1 METTSK
7 FLYFTIILLQCHVH
21 PLDSHNV
28 PCAFNTMCLCWIQD
42 EDEFTRMDISC
53 LGVPFSRFPDVSV
66 SYVAQL
72 DIVNSGMLALEND
85 ALVSSSGVEA
95 LGLMSNRLVSIGEKS
110 LVGVSGS
117 LRSLDLSYNSLE
129 EMPFKALRGLK
140 KLNWLNMHSNHMT
153 SLDVDWGHVSET
165 LTNGFFGDN
174 SIAELP
180 RVLSHFNNL
189 MWLNLD
195 DNNIKQVPEESLARN
210 IRTISLNNNLITNFP
225 QSVANLNSLGRIYLR
240 GNSIKILELPS
251 AFKSASVESIDLSD
265 NMIESIRVLTTA
277 VISNNVYKNSTKV
290 VIKDLNLSNNKL
302 SVIASGVFR
311 FVETRR
317 LHLSANNISYI
328 DDGAFNGLENTLE
341 YLNLDNN
348 DLHNIPSALS
358 TLKRITYLYL
368 ANNNIYNITADA
380 FESYN
385 EYLRV
390 LSLATNNLATVPV
403 TALSPCQRL
412 QHLNLGY
419 NKISYVFPGDFEW
432 AKNLEILLLRNNV
445 LSKLKSGTFKGA
457 YKLRELSLSFNQ
469 LTELDDKAF
478 LGIEESLEILEMSF
492 AFSTDIYPKIALAPL
507 TNLQWLVLDNNNFHV
522 LESEALYSFNQLRY
536 INLESNRL
544 HYLPDKLFLPEVHG
558 ELRDIKI
565 GYNYLEELPAGPFTN
580 LTELRTI
587 DLTGNRLHFLSTGTV
602 EDCMKLVTVSLAYN
616 RIATMDKG
624 AFRRL
629 SSLRFLNLEFNAL
642 TALDLDAIVESGG
655 TEFSLNVSF
664 NSISTI
670 NTQFR
675 LNNLTSIDLGYNNI
689 TVLPSDTFS
698 RIPNLKTLYL
708 RGNYLATLYP
718 GTFALE
724 HLETLNLQD
733 NRLVTLRKQTF
744 HGTPFLQQLDLSR
757 NSLSQLST
765 EQFRNLRNL
774 RILNLSGNHIRSLS
788 RDVFEGTRI
797 ETLDLSSNRISIVP
811 SAAFLEV
818 GYTLRDL
825 NLAENLIEHL
835 DSSAFPLSQLIKLN
849 LANNRLT
856 ILPDNTFVSVNKLLS
871 LNLSNNHI
879 QANFKELFHYLP
891 DLRQLYLANCGLRR
905 VPVLPLG
912 NLNILDLS
920 FNAIQALDQANVQY
934 LGSLKVLKLVN
945 NSLNAVP
952 DVRLR
957 LLRHLDL
964 SDNPIE
970 ALEKETFYGYPR
982 LESLVLRKLSRIR
995 FIDNECLRYLK
1006 YLKELSIQ
1014 TWPLVDNYNLQGLL
1028 SGLPL
1033 RTVEIEVTERILKTQ
1048 IHNTFTKRLREL
1060 TITGQELEAISP
1072 EAFLT
1077 IQASELILR
1086 IKDTH
1091 VRRFQS
1097 DIFLSLAR
1105 TMSQLTLDLR
1115 NNHINELSPSVI
1127 YGNLSWE
1134 TVGTNL
1140 VAGGLQVSGNPLEC
1154 DCEIAWLSLWLRR
1167 WLREARQIHTA
1178 SQSDARQLRSQ
1189 AGRAVCTE
1197 TTPSYSSDRVLLTL
1211 GTPHT
1216 ACQASALSSGHLSR
1230 PPLPSQLGSRV
1241 VILLFIIRFG
1251 IDCT

>member
-1 METTSK
+1 METTGK

-21 PLDSHNV
+21 PLESYNV
-28 PCAFNTMCLCWIQD
+28 PCAFNSMCLCWLQD

-53 LGVPFSRFPDVSV
+53 LGVSFSRFPDVSV

-72 DIVNSGMLALEND
+72 DIVKSGMLALEND
-85 ALVSSSGVEA
+85 ALVSLSGIEA
-95 LGLMSNRLVSIGEKS
+95 LGLMSNRLATVGEKS
-110 LVGVSGS
+110 LVEVSSS

-140 KLNWLNMHSNHMT
+140 KLNWLNMHSNHLT
-153 SLDVDWGHVSET
+153 TLDVDWGHVSET
-165 LTNGFFGDN
+165 LTNGYFGDN
-174 SIAELP
+174 SITELP
-180 RVLSHFNNL
+180 RVISHFKNL
-189 MWLNLD
+189 ISLNLD
-195 DNNIKQVPEESLARN
+195 DNNIKQVPEESLPRN
-210 IRTISLNNNLITNFP
+210 IRTLSLNNNLITHFP
-225 QSVANLNSLGRIYLR
+225 LSVSNLESLSWLYLR
-240 GNSIKILELPS
+240 SNFIRILELPS
-251 AFKSASVESIDLSD
+251 SFKSNSLESIDLSD
-265 NMIESIRVLTTA
+265 NLIESIQVITTS
-277 VISNNVYKNSTKV
+277 VISNTVNKNSTSKV
-290 VIKDLNLSNNKL
+290 IVKDFNLSNNKL

-311 FVETRR
+311 FLETRR
-317 LHLSANNISYI
+317 LHLSSNNISYI
-328 DDGAFNGLENTLE
+328 HEEAFTGLDNILE

-358 TLKRITYLYL
+358 SLTRIAYLYL
-368 ANNNIYNITADA
+368 SNNNIYNITSDT
-380 FESYN
+380 FESYSG
-385 EYLRV
+385 YLRV
-390 LSLATNNLATVPV
+390 LSLATNNLAAVPV
-403 TALSPCQRL
+403 GAFAPCKRL

-419 NKISYVFPGDFEW
+419 NKITHVFPGDFEW
-432 AKNLEILLLRNNV
+432 ATNLEVLLLRNNA
-445 LSKLKSGTFKGA
+445 LSKLKADTFKGA
-457 YKLRELSLSFNQ
+457 YKLKELSLSFNQ

-478 LGIEESLEILEMSF
+478 AGTEETLEMLELSF
-492 AFSTDIYPKIALAPL
+492 AFSTDIYPKSALSPL
-507 TNLQWLVLDNNNFHV
+507 TNLQWLVLDNNNFHLLEPDV
-522 LESEALYSFNQLRY
+522 LYPFNQLRY

-544 HYLPDKLFLPEVHG
+544 HYLPDNLFLPQVHG
-558 ELRDIKI
+558 ELRDIKM
-565 GYNYLEELPAGPFTN
+565 GYNYLEELPANPFKN

-587 DLTGNRLHFLSTGTV
+587 DLTGNRLSYLSSGTV
-602 EDCMKLVTVSLAYN
+602 EDCGKLVTVSLAYN
-616 RIATMDKG
+616 RITTMEKA

-629 SSLRFLNLEFNAL
+629 SALRFLNLEFNGL
-642 TALDLDAIVESGG
+642 TTLDLDAIVECGG
-655 TEFSLNVSF
+655 SVFSLNVSF
-664 NSISTI
+664 NSISVI
-670 NTQFR
+670 NSEFR
-675 LNNLTSIDLGYNNI
+675 LINLTEIDLGFNNI
-689 TVLPSDTFS
+689 TTLPSDTFDGL
-698 RIPNLKTLYL
+698 PNLRTLDL
-708 RGNYLATLYP
+708 RGNFLTTLHP

-733 NRLVTLRKQTF
+733 NRLSTLRKQTF
-744 HGTPFLQQLDLSR
+744 HGTSFLQELDLSR

-835 DSSAFPLSQLIKLN
+835 DSSAFPVSQLINLN
-849 LANNRLT
+849 LADNRLT
-856 ILPDNTFVSVNKLLS
+856 ILPDNSFVALNGLLS
-871 LNLSNNHI
+871 LNLSKNYI

-891 DLRQLYLANCGLRR
+891 DLKRLYMANCGLKI
-905 VPVLPLG
+905 VPVLPLS

-920 FNAIQALDQANVQY
+920 FNAIQVLDQANVQY
-934 LGSLKVLKLVN
+934 LTSLKELSLVN

-957 LLRHLDL
+957 ILRHLDL

-982 LESLVLRKLSRIR
+982 LESLVLRKLRRIK
-995 FIDNECLRYLK
+995 FIDNDCLRYLK

-1014 TWPLVDNYNLQGLL
+1014 TWPLVDNFNLQRVL

-1033 RTVEIEVTERILKTQ
+1033 RTVEIEVTEKVLSTQ

-1060 TITGQELEAISP
+1060 TITGQELEAISS

-1077 IQASELILR
+1077 IQAGKLILR

-1178 SQSDARQLRSQ
+1178 SQSDARQLRSL

-1216 ACQASALSSGHLSR
+1216 ACQASALSPGHLSR
-1230 PPLPSQLGSRV
+1230 PPLPKR
-1241 VILLFIIRFG
+1241 LLFFLLFLIRFS
-1251 IDCT
+1251 INST